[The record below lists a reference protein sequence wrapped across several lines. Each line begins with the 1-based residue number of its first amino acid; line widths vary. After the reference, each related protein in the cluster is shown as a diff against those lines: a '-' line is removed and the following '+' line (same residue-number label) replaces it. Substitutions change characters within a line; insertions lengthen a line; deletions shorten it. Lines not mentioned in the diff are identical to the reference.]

1 MQKKTRPFLLMLAL
15 ALVAA
20 LAFAGSS
27 LSGTKRAHAS
37 DTLVIADRDVSNAL
51 DPDGANSTYVPNH
64 NAYVNLYDRL
74 FEQKSVPNPLG
85 NGLTASIQTYPML
98 AQSVTADTSGR
109 SFTVVLREG
118 VKSEYGNEMTAA
130 DAVFSWQRALG
141 LGGTGAFEYAVLA
154 KVVKVAAIGKYK
166 VRYFTK
172 GASPAFQPMLALA
185 QIPIYDSTEVKKHI
199 TAADKTAKTWLADHS
214 AGFGPWQLKSWT
226 KAQSMIFERRDD
238 YYGAK
243 SQYKFVRYLAIPNS
257 ASRLATLKRGDIDVA
272 LSLSP
277 SQIRDAAKTK
287 GLRTAN
293 FKGNS
298 QEWVFLNYKQ
308 KELASPLVRQAL
320 LYATPYKQII
330 DTVYLGD
337 AEIAK
342 SPLPWYLPYSTDQF
356 WHFDTNVATAKDLLA
371 KAGFTSSNPLTID
384 LYYSD
389 SRPVQDQITAILQ
402 QGWAAAGVKVNLNK
416 APESTLIDRYIIKKD
431 LPAYSTDTASP
442 VPPDGSVLLF
452 FHLTGGFLNGV
463 NYSDKRWDAAF
474 ANSLAKNDPKYRAG
488 VFKGMQKLFWANPP
502 FLPLVTTYD
511 QVAMKDT
518 IGAYT
523 WRYDHATAWAP
534 ITYVGQ

>member
-1 MQKKTRPFLLMLAL
+1 MTQRHRPFLLAVAL

-20 LAFAGSS
+20 LAFAGST
-27 LSGTKRAHAS
+27 LSAVKRSHAG
-37 DTLVIADRDVSNAL
+37 DTLVVADRDVANAL
-51 DPDGANSTYVPNH
+51 DPDGAADTYIPNH

-85 NGLTASIQTYPML
+85 NGLTAAIQTVPML
-98 AQSVTADTSGR
+98 AQSSVVDASGKSVTVT
-109 SFTVVLREG
+109 LRKG
-118 VKSEYGNEMTAA
+118 VKSEAGNEMTSA
-130 DAVFSWQRALG
+130 DAVYSWQRAMAVKG
-141 LGGTGAFEYAVLA
+141 NGSFEYAVLA
-154 KVVKVAAIGKYK
+154 KVAKVVAVDKYK
-166 VRYFTK
+166 VRYFTN
-172 GASPAFQPMLALA
+172 GPSPAFTQMLALA
-185 QIPIYDSTEVKKHI
+185 QIPIYDSTELKKHV
-199 TAADKTAKTWLADHS
+199 TSDDPTAKNWLADHY
-214 AGFGPWQLKSWT
+214 AGFGPWSLKSWT
-226 KAQSMIFERRDD
+226 KGQSMTFERRDD

-243 SQYKFVRYLAIPNS
+243 PAYKEVRYVAIPNA
-257 ASRLATLKRGDIDVA
+257 ASRLSTLKGGQADVA

-277 SQIRDAAKTK
+277 SQIKDVAKTK

-298 QEWVFLNYKQ
+298 QEWVFLNYKVP
-308 KELASPLVRQAL
+308 ELASPKVRQAL

-342 SPLPWYLPYSTDQF
+342 SPLPWYLPYSTDKF
-356 WHFDTNVATAKDLLA
+356 WHFDTNVDKAKQLLSE
-371 KAGFTSSNPLTID
+371 AGFSSSKPLTVD
-384 LYYSD
+384 LSYSD
-389 SRPVQDQITAILQ
+389 ARPVQDQITAILQ
-402 QGWAAAGVKVNLNK
+402 QGWGAAGVKVNLNK

-463 NYSDKRWDAAF
+463 NYSNKTWDGMF
-474 ANSLAKNDPKYRAG
+474 ARSLGTNDPKVRAG
-488 VFKGMQKLFWANPP
+488 VFRDMQKLFWLDPP

-518 IGAYT
+518 VGAYT